1 MWGRRRARARRSKI
15 LPMVFKFEIGL
26 KFARSDLGKPGFFRS
41 GEMSASLNLEGKVPC
56 LKDRFAR
63 CEMMMENSILPN
75 YSRNVIPS
83 EQMGP

>member
-41 GEMSASLNLEGKVPC
+41 GETSACLNLEGKVPC

-63 CEMMMENSILPN
+63 CEMMMEKVSAHDFK
-75 YSRNVIPS
+75 SDV
-83 EQMGP
+83 GT

>member
-41 GEMSASLNLEGKVPC
+41 GETSASLNLEGKVPC
-56 LKDRFAR
+56 LKDRFAD
-63 CEMMMENSILPN
+63 
-75 YSRNVIPS
+75 VK
-83 EQMGP
+83 